1 MKGRWLMAM
10 TLNEDELRTVLA
22 VFEECLQ
29 LGYPKLNKFMG
40 SLTIM
45 DMMELNGKIRHRKYC
60 ARHKIKYE
68 DMTAED
74 FERAYF
80 EENGI

>member
-1 MKGRWLMAM
+1 M
-10 TLNEDELRTVLA
+10 TLSEHELQTVQA
-22 VFEECLQ
+22 VFNDCLMRFTDDD
-29 LGYPKLNKFMG
+29 LHTFIG
-40 SLTIM
+40 SETLK
-45 DMMELNGKIRHRKYC
+45 DMKNLYSKIRYREYC
-60 ARHKIKYE
+60 ERYNIKYE

>member
-1 MKGRWLMAM
+1 M
-10 TLNEDELRTVLA
+10 TLSERELQTVQA
-22 VFEECLQ
+22 VFEDCLQ

-40 SLTIM
+40 SLTIEYM
-45 DMMELNGKIRHRKYC
+45 IELNSKLRHRKYC
-60 ARHKIKYE
+60 EQHKIKYE